1 MSQFHHL
8 SEEGLSSDEEEER
21 DPRCDA
27 DGDEERDEGEQE
39 VCTVPLGWVRL
50 QRVDKSSSGGGG
62 VRWERHP
69 EDLRRLME
77 EVDMRKLVAIA
88 DAAEE
93 HWLDR
98 LHRYRRMRAR
108 RQQQQQEQRE
118 QQQEQQR
125 EQEPLEEER
134 QRRLALADAATMDRA
149 MVDSA
154 TA

>member
-21 DPRCDA
+21 DPRRDA
-27 DGDEERDEGEQE
+27 DEDEERDEERDEGEQE

-108 RQQQQQEQRE
+108 RQQQQQ
-118 QQQEQQR
+118 QEQR

-134 QRRLALADAATMDRA
+134 QRRLALADAATMDHA